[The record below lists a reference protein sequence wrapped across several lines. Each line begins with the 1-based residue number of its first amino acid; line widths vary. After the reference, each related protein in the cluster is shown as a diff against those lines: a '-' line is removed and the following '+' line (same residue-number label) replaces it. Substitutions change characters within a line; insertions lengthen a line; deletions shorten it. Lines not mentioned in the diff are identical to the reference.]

1 MPQTSGDIRYLK
13 LEADGRA
20 SAPVVFLSTPASEQA
35 PKLSPD
41 SRFVVYMS
49 NESGRNE
56 IYVRPFPEGAGKW
69 QASADGGEKPRW
81 SRDGTELFYVQGTSL
96 MAVPVSANAQAVVL
110 GQPQQLFESSDLLQI
125 RSTPSYDISAD
136 GKRLVLVAP
145 EQVEESAPPKIR
157 IVQNWY
163 EEFRGR
169 DQ

>member
-1 MPQTSGDIRYLK
+1 M
-13 LEADGRA
+13 
-20 SAPVVFLSTPASEQA
+20 FLSTPASEQA

-69 QASADGGEKPRW
+69 HASADGGEKPRW